1 MKTVQPTY
9 ETIKEQLSESKTIYI
24 RVGKNNVK
32 IQNCYKDKKGI
43 VYVLSSVGEHRIDL
57 YSELYV
63 E

>member
-9 ETIKEQLSESKTIYI
+9 EAIKEQLSESKAIYI
-24 RVGKNNVK
+24 RAGKNNVK
-32 IQNCYKDKKGI
+32 IQNCYKDKKGA
-43 VYVLSSVGEHRIDL
+43 VYALSSIGEHRIDL

>member
-43 VYVLSSVGEHRIDL
+43 VYALSSVGEHRIDL